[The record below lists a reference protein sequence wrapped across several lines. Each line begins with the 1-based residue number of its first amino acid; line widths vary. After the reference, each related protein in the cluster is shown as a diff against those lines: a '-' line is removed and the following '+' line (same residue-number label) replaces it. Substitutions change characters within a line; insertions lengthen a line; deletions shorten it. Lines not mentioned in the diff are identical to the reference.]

1 MKSCE
6 IVVHYL
12 NYQVQL
18 GNEIK
23 INQLNKVEHHV
34 KYSVWGISGG

>member
-6 IVVHYL
+6 IVVHCL
-12 NYQVQL
+12 NYQIQL
-18 GNEIK
+18 GNLDK
-23 INQLNKVEHHV
+23 NQSLEKVEHHV